1 MGVDYLTC
9 ANCEDN
15 FPDCGPHVSCD
26 CGNRWCDDSCAEGDG
41 FREEPNGFTPKN
53 GTYEQETSC
62 NYCRGEDV
70 DDADLLAAFLHMTKM
85 TREQAVEWYNK
96 VQAKKESENASH

>member
-1 MGVDYLTC
+1 MGVEFLTC
-9 ANCEDN
+9 QSCEDN
-15 FPDCGPHVSCD
+15 FADCGPHVSCD

-70 DDADLLAAFLHMTKM
+70 DDSELLETALKM
-85 TREQAVEWYNK
+85 LGISREGLVEMHNK
-96 VQAKKESENASH
+96 SE